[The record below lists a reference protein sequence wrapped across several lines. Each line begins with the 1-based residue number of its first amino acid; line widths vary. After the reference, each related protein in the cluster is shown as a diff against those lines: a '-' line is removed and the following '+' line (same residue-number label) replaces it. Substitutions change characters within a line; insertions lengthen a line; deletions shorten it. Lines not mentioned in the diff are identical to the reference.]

1 MAYQTSPD
9 SPGLTLKETIDLAAS
24 LFTRVDSIIE
34 QGQLFAATQANLA
47 ETLTFWRVGH
57 EVRRD
62 LLQEQRADYG
72 KQIVVTLSRQL
83 VAKRGRSYEEKN
95 LRRMMQFAE
104 QFDDEHLVAELGRHL
119 SWSHFLALLP
129 VKTMQAK
136 TFYAQQVTDGRLG
149 VRALRELIHKKTFER
164 CEVANAQLGDGST
177 IPLDTFRDPYLL
189 DFLGMHNRYQERDL
203 EEAILHDLEA
213 FLLEVG
219 NGLAFIGRQ
228 TRMPMG
234 DRDYHL
240 DLLFFSR
247 PLRRLVAVDLKIGEF
262 LPEYMGQMHFYLKW
276 LNRHER
282 GDNEAAPI
290 GLILCT
296 SADRD
301 QIELM
306 ELHKDNIVVA
316 QYWTELLPKAE
327 LEERIKIILRGAKER
342 LARRELTRDPDKDVL
357 ALVAFEPKGAVYT

>member
-1 MAYQTSPD
+1 
-9 SPGLTLKETIDLAAS
+9 
-24 LFTRVDSIIE
+24 
-34 QGQLFAATQANLA
+34 
-47 ETLTFWRVGH
+47 
-57 EVRRD
+57 
-62 LLQEQRADYG
+62 
-72 KQIVVTLSRQL
+72 L

-104 QFDDEHLVAELGRHL
+104 QFIDEQRITELGRHL

-129 VKTMQAK
+129 LKTMQAK
-136 TFYAQQVTDGRLG
+136 AFYAQQAIDGRLG
-149 VRALRELIHKKTFER
+149 VRSLRELIHKKAFER

-177 IPLDTFRDPYLL
+177 VPLDTFRDPYLL
-189 DFLGMHNRYQERDL
+189 DFLNMRDRYQERDL

-247 PLRRLVAVDLKIGEF
+247 PLRRLVAVELKIGES

-276 LNRHER
+276 LNRYQR
-282 GDNEAAPI
+282 GESEAAPI

-296 SADRD
+296 SADRE

-327 LEERIKIILRGAKER
+327 LEERIKIILRDAKER
-342 LARRELTRDPDKDVL
+342 LTRRQLLLGEDKD
-357 ALVAFEPKGAVYT
+357 EG